1 MGQLI
6 SLIQVWETLVKW
18 EVEKMKKIPCAKEE
32 KAAMVARLQ
41 RYFPEE
47 LDQTL
52 GTLPAEFLLDF
63 FTAEIGP
70 YYYNQGLRDAHAALV
85 SKMEDFGEAIYLLEK
100 EPTKD

>member
-1 MGQLI
+1 MRDG
-6 SLIQVWETLVKW
+6 
-18 EVEKMKKIPCAKEE
+18 KMKKITFSKEE

-41 RYFPEE
+41 RYFADE

-70 YYYNQGLRDAHAALV
+70 YYYNQGLRDAQAAFM

-100 EPTKD
+100 EPPKS

>member
-1 MGQLI
+1 
-6 SLIQVWETLVKW
+6 
-18 EVEKMKKIPCAKEE
+18 MKKITFTKEE

-41 RYFPEE
+41 RYFSDE
-47 LDQTL
+47 LDQAL

-63 FTAEIGP
+63 FTSEIGP

-100 EPTKD
+100 EPAKGR